1 MYYAPWL
8 AWSSLCFILLIITV
22 VLNSV
27 KMGYMQGAG
36 GRSTGYHRGGAED
49 DTTMIVVAVVSIT
62 SMILFVVLNVYCIFS
77 VYRLFRVVKEE
88 QQVNT
93 VT

>member
-8 AWSSLCFILLIITV
+8 GWSTLCFILLIITV

-27 KMGYMQGAG
+27 KMGYMQGTG
-36 GRSTGYHRGGAED
+36 GYHRGGADD
-49 DTTMIVVAVVSIT
+49 DTTPIVVAVVSIT

-93 VT
+93 FTD